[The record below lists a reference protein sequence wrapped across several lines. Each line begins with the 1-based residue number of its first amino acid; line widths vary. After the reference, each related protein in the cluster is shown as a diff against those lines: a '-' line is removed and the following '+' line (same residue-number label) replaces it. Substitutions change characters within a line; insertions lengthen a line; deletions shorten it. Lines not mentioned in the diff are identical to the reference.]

1 MKISR
6 TALSLAAV
14 LLAAGMLSACTPI
27 ISLEAA
33 ADSNNPACA
42 EVSVRLPATL
52 ANEAKRSTDAQ
63 ATGAWGNPTAVIL
76 RCGLEPVEVST
87 LPCVTASGVDW
98 LVDES
103 AKPSYRFIT
112 FGRNPA
118 TEVIVDSNKVAGVS
132 VLDELSSA
140 IQSIEATKECSVLT
154 N

>member
-6 TALSLAAV
+6 TALSL
-14 LLAAGMLSACTPI
+14 LAGLALVGALSACTAT

-42 EVSVRLPATL
+42 EISVRLPDQVAEL
-52 ANEAKRSTDAQ
+52 EKRVTDAQ

-76 RCGLEPVEVST
+76 RCGLPPVEVSQ
-87 LPCVTASGVDW
+87 LPCVTANGVDW

-118 TEVIVDSNKVAGVS
+118 TEVIVDSIKVAGVTA
-132 VLDELSSA
+132 LSDLSGA
-140 IQSIEATKECSVLT
+140 IQSIEATKQCSEVS

>member
-6 TALSLAAV
+6 TAFAFTAA
-14 LLAAGMLSACTPI
+14 LLAAGTLTACTPI

-42 EVSVRLPATL
+42 EVSVRLPATV

-76 RCGLEPVEVST
+76 RCGLQPVEVST

-140 IQSIEATKECSVLT
+140 IQSIEATKACSAVT